1 VLRLPFRENR
11 AIEDAK
17 WRFGSEQ
24 FPRRVVIMSA
34 VAEVLQSQEESQLPS
49 FLKHAPVGLALCH
62 RSGHV
67 TSANSAFAQLLGLP
81 ADRIPC
87 ALPELIQDGKESQRL
102 ISELFQGTRESFQL
116 ECAACG
122 PEGKALHWTVW
133 AVHGKNNGTER
144 AVVMLEDLSGVAV
157 ARQRLQQA
165 ERLETVGRLA
175 GGVAHDFNNLLTGV
189 LLYCDLLMSVVGP
202 ADRARKYAEEIRK
215 AGLQAS
221 GLVRQLLTAVRS
233 SKSLP
238 RPVSLNEVAEG
249 MRNLLV
255 RLIGENI
262 ELKLRL
268 DPALGLVKMDP
279 VQAQQILLN
288 LVLNA
293 RDALPGG
300 GQISVETGNC
310 KMQILSGK
318 KEESTSENT
327 SLPCVLFAVEDN
339 GVGMDES
346 VRAHLFEP
354 FFTTKAGKGT
364 GIGLATVHDI
374 VSSNGGLIHVQS
386 EVRRGTR
393 INVLLPIVP
402 ASAPDAVPDPNFHP
416 THNGEV
422 LSFQPEETTS

>member
-1 VLRLPFRENR
+1 
-11 AIEDAK
+11 
-17 WRFGSEQ
+17 
-24 FPRRVVIMSA
+24 MSA
-34 VAEVLQSQEESQLPS
+34 VVELQSPEKNQLS
-49 FLKHAPVGLALCH
+49 SLLKHAPVGLALCQ
-62 RSGHV
+62 SPGTV
-67 TSANSAFAQLLGLP
+67 TSTNSTFEELLGLSSNQ
-81 ADRIPC
+81 IPC
-87 ALPELIQDGKESQRL
+87 PLAELIQDGNESRRL
-102 ISELFQGTRESFQL
+102 ISELFQGTRESFQM
-116 ECAACG
+116 ECAAWG
-122 PEGKALHWTVW
+122 AESKSLRW
-133 AVHGKNNGTER
+133 AVWSVHGEGAGIER
-144 AVVMLEDLSGVAV
+144 AVVMIEDLSAMAL

-202 ADRARKYAEEIRK
+202 ADRTRKYAEEIRK

-221 GLVRQLLTAVRS
+221 GLVRQLLSVIRS
-233 SKSLP
+233 NKSLP

-249 MRNLLV
+249 MRDLLV

-262 ELKLRL
+262 ELMLRL

-279 VQAQQILLN
+279 VQVQQILLN

-293 RDALPGG
+293 RDALPDGG
-300 GQISVETGNC
+300 DISVETGNC
-310 KMQILSGK
+310 KMQILSANG
-318 KEESTSENT
+318 ESSAEA
-327 SLPCVLFAVEDN
+327 SLQCALFAVEDN
-339 GVGMDES
+339 GVGMDEL

-354 FFTTKAGKGT
+354 FFTTKVGKGT

-393 INVLLPIVP
+393 INILLPIVP
-402 ASAPDAVPDPNFHP
+402 ESAHDCVPDTSFHP

-422 LSFQPEETTS
+422 LSFHFEETTP